1 MGRRPERKARTRGIW
16 ALAVVAAVAGLAV
29 AWVAWQGSRATAPAG
44 ARLTVYQN
52 PRCGCC
58 GAYVSYLRGAGYAV
72 EVVKTEDM
80 EGVKRR
86 YRVPQQLWS
95 CHTAVAGRYFVEG
108 HVPVE
113 AVQELLGRAP
123 DWLGIALPGMPSGSP
138 GMSGPREG
146 PLVVQAVTREG
157 LWREFGRF

>member
-58 GAYVSYLRGAGYAV
+58 GRYVDYLRNLGYASV
-72 EVVKTEDM
+72 
-80 EGVKRR
+80 
-86 YRVPQQLWS
+86 W
-95 CHTAVAGRYFVEG
+95 
-108 HVPVE
+108 
-113 AVQELLGRAP
+113 
-123 DWLGIALPGMPSGSP
+123 
-138 GMSGPREG
+138 
-146 PLVVQAVTREG
+146 
-157 LWREFGRF
+157 